1 MALSS
6 EPKEESAIV
15 KQGVVKRFD
24 AKAVAGE
31 EKGFAVTVPERE
43 GEHATEALDA
53 FFTPGF
59 PGVNDHFGVTAGVEG
74 MAERLQFGDER
85 LVVVDF
91 AVEDDADSFVFV
103 IKRLLAGG
111 EVDDREATVA
121 KPDAGFKMQAAF
133 VRAAVELRFVH
144 AMEHR
149 TIDVAFASGIKNA
162 GYAAHGD
169 SC

>member
-1 MALSS
+1 M
-6 EPKEESAIV
+6 
-15 KQGVVKRFD
+15 
-24 AKAVAGE
+24 
-31 EKGFAVTVPERE
+31 
-43 GEHATEALDA
+43 
-53 FFTPGF
+53 
-59 PGVNDHFGVTAGVEG
+59 NDHFGVTAGVEG

-133 VRAAVELRFVH
+133 VRATMEL
-144 AMEHR
+144 
-149 TIDVAFASGIKNA
+149 
-162 GYAAHGD
+162 
-169 SC
+169 

>member
-6 EPKEESAIV
+6 EPKRKRAVV

-43 GEHATEALDA
+43 GEHAAEALDA

-59 PGVNDHFGVTAGVEG
+59 PGMDDDFSVAAGVEG
-74 MAERLQFGDER
+74 VAQRLQFRDQF

-91 AVEDDADSFVFV
+91 AVEDDADGFVFV

-111 EVDDREATVA
+111 ES
-121 KPDAGFKMQAAF
+121 Q
-133 VRAAVELRFVH
+133 
-144 AMEHR
+144 
-149 TIDVAFASGIKNA
+149 
-162 GYAAHGD
+162 
-169 SC
+169 